1 MVRSGELVR
10 EAQGIYR
17 LSESQPLGN
26 PDLVQ
31 ISLRV
36 PRAVI
41 CLISALY
48 FHELTT
54 QIPHQVYFALPR
66 DVKTPKIEYPPISVF
81 HFSQEPYQAGI
92 VEHEVDGVKVK
103 IYDCEKTIADC
114 FKFREK
120 IGMDVTLEALK
131 DYIKQPKMNVSLLLK
146 YARVNRVEKIMRPYI
161 EAMI

>member
-1 MVRSGELVR
+1 M
-10 EAQGIYR
+10 
-17 LSESQPLGN
+17 
-26 PDLVQ
+26 
-31 ISLRV
+31 
-36 PRAVI
+36 
-41 CLISALY
+41 
-48 FHELTT
+48 
-54 QIPHQVYFALPR
+54 
-66 DVKTPKIEYPPISVF
+66 
-81 HFSQEPYQAGI
+81 
-92 VEHEVDGVKVK
+92 KVK